1 MSIQMAYDMVYVVVN
16 GVLAVIAVSLSIVIA
31 AKFFLAYNEHKR
43 KELFLIA
50 FVAILM
56 SEAWMPVAISFIYYM
71 FTYTLLP
78 AHAYFFIGY
87 TFLPVGIFI
96 WLIIFTN
103 LIIKNR
109 QKVILLLYAFYIV
122 FYEILLFLFLLTDPS
137 QIGEIKSPVDSS
149 LTLIFNLNAFGWV
162 AVILTTGIIFARE
175 SLQSSDPIIRLKGKL
190 LLFGFITWSVAA
202 IFDGFANTII
212 TLFIVR
218 VVLMA
223 SVIALYGGFILPEWM
238 RKLVNKMRS
247 ILNLEPI
254 EK

>member
-1 MSIQMAYDMVYVVVN
+1 MAYDIVYVVVN
-16 GVLAVIAVSLSIVIA
+16 GVLAVVAVSLSIFIA
-31 AKFFLAYNEHKR
+31 TKFFLAYKEHKR
-43 KELFLIA
+43 KELFLIG
-50 FVAILM
+50 FVAIFM

-71 FTYTLLP
+71 VTFNLLP
-78 AHAYFFIGY
+78 VHAYFFIGY

-103 LIIKNR
+103 LVIKNK
-109 QKVILLLYAFYIV
+109 QEVILVLYAIYIV
-122 FYEILLFLFLLTDPS
+122 FYEILLFFFLLTDPS

-162 AVILTTGIIFARE
+162 AVILSTGIIFARE
-175 SLQSSDPIIRLKGKL
+175 SLQSSDPIIRLKGRL
-190 LLFGFITWSVAA
+190 LLFGFLTWSISA

-218 VVLMA
+218 VILMA

-238 RKLVNKMRS
+238 KKVVNKIRR
-247 ILNLEPI
+247 IIKLEPI